1 MKNKPFSYS
10 VYFIIVLSLIFF
22 ILYGS
27 ILRHHYTGGKKFP
40 SIQKVA
46 VFFAEIPSNV
56 KFMITYKTL
65 DGDVIKPSK
74 QNEDLNQEN
83 TIIFDK
89 EKFFKKKINDNIKK
103 DELILVARHDGNLG
117 RSVVELR
124 DVNTFKILHSYLPD
138 MNQIYDNI
146 DMTKPKS
153 KQLKSEFGINRIQM
167 SHPEINSDGGLI
179 FIANGPLVK
188 INQNGKVIW
197 INFEQNY
204 HHSINTDLEG
214 NIYVC
219 SVVDLSDE
227 LKKYIQPFKKLNPQR
242 VFNNDAISIL
252 DKDGNLIFSK
262 SVSDILVENGYSD
275 EVFTEKNMLNFD
287 PIHLNDI
294 QPVLEDTP
302 FFKKG
307 DLFLSSRSLNAIILY
322 RPSNNKIIKVIRGFF
337 KNQHDVDIIDDR
349 RISIYNN
356 NVILDVNSKTEDRT
370 YNQLLIYNFET
381 DGFSIKFQD
390 TFIENKVNTHTAG
403 LSEFL
408 EDGSIIVEDTNNN
421 RILYINSNE
430 EVVWEFNNINSK
442 NDPYFLSWA
451 RIIDSEKSKKLRK
464 LFNKS

>member
-1 MKNKPFSYS
+1 M
-10 VYFIIVLSLIFF
+10 
-22 ILYGS
+22 
-27 ILRHHYTGGKKFP
+27 
-40 SIQKVA
+40 
-46 VFFAEIPSNV
+46 
-56 KFMITYKTL
+56 
-65 DGDVIKPSK
+65 
-74 QNEDLNQEN
+74 
-83 TIIFDK
+83 
-89 EKFFKKKINDNIKK
+89 
-103 DELILVARHDGNLG
+103 
-117 RSVVELR
+117 
-124 DVNTFKILHSYLPD
+124 
-138 MNQIYDNI
+138 
-146 DMTKPKS
+146 
-153 KQLKSEFGINRIQM
+153 
-167 SHPEINSDGGLI
+167 
-179 FIANGPLVK
+179 
-188 INQNGKVIW
+188 
-197 INFEQNY
+197 
-204 HHSINTDLEG
+204 
-214 NIYVC
+214 
-219 SVVDLSDE
+219 
-227 LKKYIQPFKKLNPQR
+227 
-242 VFNNDAISIL
+242 
-252 DKDGNLIFSK
+252 
-262 SVSDILVENGYSD
+262 VENGYSD